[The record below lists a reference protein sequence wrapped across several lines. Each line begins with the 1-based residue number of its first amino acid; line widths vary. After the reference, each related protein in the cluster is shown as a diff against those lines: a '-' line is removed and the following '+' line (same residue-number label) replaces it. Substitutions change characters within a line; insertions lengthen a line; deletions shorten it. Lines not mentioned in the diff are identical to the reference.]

1 MIGHL
6 KGTLI
11 SKAPAQILLE
21 VKDIGYEIE
30 LSLAD
35 FANLPEIGEN
45 LLVYTHL
52 LVRED
57 AQLLYG
63 FLEEETKQTF
73 RQLIKANGVGAKL
86 AMVILS
92 GLNRNELA
100 LAIENKDISSLT
112 LIPGIGKKTAER
124 LIIELSGKL
133 SASANIAASSNLT
146 DANYKAEAEAALVA
160 LGYKQVQAKNAVHQV
175 AEANMNVQQILR
187 LALQQIK

>member
-1 MIGHL
+1 MIGQL
-6 KGTLI
+6 RGTLV
-11 SKAPAQILLE
+11 SKAPTQIILE
-21 VKDIGYEIE
+21 VNNVSYEIE

-35 FANLPEIGEN
+35 FANLPEINEN
-45 LLVYTHL
+45 LLIYTHL

-63 FLEEETKQTF
+63 FLEDETKQAF

-92 GLNRNELA
+92 GLNKNELA
-100 LAIENKDISSLT
+100 LAIENKDISTLT

-133 SASANIAASSNLT
+133 STSDDATKSSSLAST
-146 DANYKAEAEAALVA
+146 NYKSEAEAALVA
-160 LGYKQVQAKNAVHQV
+160 LGYKAVQAKNAVHQV
-175 AEANMNVQQILR
+175 AETNMNVQQILR